1 MGWKAKILQFLPLRN
16 KDMIKVLQD
25 PLGGWCV
32 ASHINGSLWSIIEGK
47 IDTKRNAQAWLNRY
61 KQTERLYK

>member
-1 MGWKAKILQFLPLRN
+1 M
-16 KDMIKVLQD
+16 MKVLQD

-32 ASHINGSLWSIIEGK
+32 ASHIHGSLWSIIEGK